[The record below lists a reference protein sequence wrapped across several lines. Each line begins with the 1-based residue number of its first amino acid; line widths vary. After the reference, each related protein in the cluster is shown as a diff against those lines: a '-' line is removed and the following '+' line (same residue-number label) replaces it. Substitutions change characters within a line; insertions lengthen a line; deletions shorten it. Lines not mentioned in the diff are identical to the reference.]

1 MANLV
6 IICGKSGSG
15 KSTSGSN
22 LEPKSTLWL
31 NCDQKSL
38 PIKGWKKNYSKE
50 NKNYATASSLVDI
63 VNTLKVIPEKAKHIK
78 TIVIDTINRVM
89 TDKVMGE
96 RHIKGFEKWAS
107 LSGGIY
113 DIFTVINQVIPDDV
127 DVFVLAHSDEGYT
140 DMGAQYRKVMT
151 AGKQL
156 DKIVLESMSSVV
168 LFTHIESDGKGK
180 NEYFFQTQ
188 TDGVSTAKSPAGMFE
203 DYQIPNDLQMVKDT
217 MDKYYNE

>member
-15 KSTSGSN
+15 KSTSGRN
-22 LEPKSTLWL
+22 LDPKTTLWL
-31 NCDQKSL
+31 NCDQKAL
-38 PIKGWKKNYSKE
+38 PFKGWKKNYSKE
-50 NKNYATASSLVDI
+50 NKNYTKASGLIDI
-63 VNTLKVIPEKAKHIK
+63 VNTLKVVPEKAKHIK

-96 RHIKGFEKWAS
+96 RHIKGFEKWS
-107 LSGGIY
+107 NLSGGIY
-113 DIFTVINQVIPDDV
+113 DVFTVINQVIPDDV
-127 DVFVLAHSDEGYT
+127 DVFVLAHSDEGYN

-168 LFTHIESDGKGK
+168 LFTDVKSDGKGS
-180 NEYFFQTQ
+180 NEYMFQTQ
-188 TDGVSTAKSPAGMFE
+188 TDGVSTAKSPNGMFD
-203 DYQIPNDLQMVKDT
+203 DYLIPNCLRSIKTVME
-217 MDKYYNE
+217 KYYNE

>member
-22 LEPKSTLWL
+22 LDPKSTLWL

-113 DIFTVINQVIPDDV
+113 DIFTVINQVVPDDV
-127 DVFVLAHSDEGYT
+127 DVFVLSHSDEGYT

-203 DYQIPNDLQMVKDT
+203 DYQIPNDLKMVKDT
-217 MDKYYNE
+217 MHKYYNE

>member
-15 KSTSGSN
+15 KSTSGRN
-22 LEPKSTLWL
+22 LDPKKTLWL
-31 NCDQKSL
+31 NCDQKAL

-50 NKNYATASSLVDI
+50 NKNYATASNLVDI

-127 DVFVLAHSDEGYT
+127 DVFVLSHSDEGYT

-156 DKIVLESMSSVV
+156 DKIVLESMSSIV

-217 MDKYYNE
+217 MFKYYNE

>member
-22 LEPKSTLWL
+22 LDPKSTLWL
-31 NCDQKSL
+31 NCDQKPL

-127 DVFVLAHSDEGYT
+127 DVFVLSHSDEGYT

-203 DYQIPNDLQMVKDT
+203 DYQIPNDLKMVKDT
-217 MDKYYNE
+217 MHKYYNE

>member
-22 LEPKSTLWL
+22 LDPKSTLWL

-113 DIFTVINQVIPDDV
+113 DIFTVINQVIPDNV

>member
-22 LEPKSTLWL
+22 LDPKTTLWL

-113 DIFTVINQVIPDDV
+113 DIFTVINQVIPDNV

>member
-1 MANLV
+1 MPNLV
-6 IICGKSGSG
+6 IICGKTGSG
-15 KSTSGSN
+15 KSKSGSN
-22 LEPKSTLWL
+22 LDPKTTLWL

>member
-22 LEPKSTLWL
+22 LDPKSTLWL

-50 NKNYATASSLVDI
+50 NKNYATASNLVDI
-63 VNTLKVIPEKAKHIK
+63 INTLKVIPEKAKHIK

-113 DIFTVINQVIPDDV
+113 DIFTIINQTIPDNV

-188 TDGVSTAKSPAGMFE
+188 TDGVSTAKSPTGMFK

-217 MDKYYNE
+217 MNKYYHE

>member
-1 MANLV
+1 MANLT

-15 KSTSGSN
+15 KSTSGRN
-22 LEPKSTLWL
+22 LDPKTTLWL
-31 NCDQKSL
+31 NCDQKAL
-38 PIKGWKKNYSKE
+38 PFKGWKKNYSKE
-50 NKNYATASSLVDI
+50 NKNYTKASNLTDI

-89 TDKVMGE
+89 TDKVMSE
-96 RHIKGFEKWAS
+96 RHIKGFEKWS
-107 LSGGIY
+107 NLSGGIY
-113 DIFTVINQVIPDDV
+113 DVFTIINQVLPDNI
-127 DVFVLAHSDEGYT
+127 DVFVLAHSDEGYN

-168 LFTHIESDGKGK
+168 LFTHIVSDGKGK

-188 TDGVSTAKSPAGMFE
+188 TDGISTAKSPTDMFTE
-203 DYQIPNDLQMVKDT
+203 FTIPNDLQMVKET
-217 MDKYYNE
+217 MSKYYNE

>member
-22 LEPKSTLWL
+22 LDPKSTLWL

-113 DIFTVINQVIPDDV
+113 DIFTVINQTIPDDV

>member
-22 LEPKSTLWL
+22 LDPKTTLWL

-63 VNTLKVIPEKAKHIK
+63 VNTLKVVPEKAKHIQ

-113 DIFTVINQVIPDDV
+113 DIFTVINQTIPDNV

-203 DYQIPNDLQMVKDT
+203 DYQVPNDMQMVKDT
-217 MDKYYNE
+217 MNKYYNE

>member
-22 LEPKSTLWL
+22 LDPKTTLWL

-180 NEYFFQTQ
+180 NEYFFQRQ

>member
-1 MANLV
+1 MANLT

-15 KSTSGSN
+15 KSTSGRN
-22 LEPKSTLWL
+22 LDPKTTLWL
-31 NCDQKSL
+31 NCDQKAL
-38 PIKGWKKNYSKE
+38 PFKGWKKNYNKE
-50 NKNYATASSLVDI
+50 NKNYTKASNLTDI

-89 TDKVMGE
+89 TDKVMSE
-96 RHIKGFEKWAS
+96 RHIKGFEKWS
-107 LSGGIY
+107 NLSGGIY
-113 DIFTVINQVIPDDV
+113 DVFTIINQVLPDNI
-127 DVFVLAHSDEGYT
+127 DVFVLAHSDEGYN

-168 LFTHIESDGKGK
+168 LFTHIVSDGKGK

-188 TDGVSTAKSPAGMFE
+188 TDGISTAKSPTDMFTE
-203 DYQIPNDLQMVKDT
+203 FTIPNDLQMVKET
-217 MDKYYNE
+217 MSKYYNE

>member
-22 LEPKSTLWL
+22 LDPKTTLWL

-50 NKNYATASSLVDI
+50 NKNYATASSLGDI

-78 TIVIDTINRVM
+78 TIVIDSINRVM
-89 TDKVMGE
+89 TDKVIGE

>member
-22 LEPKSTLWL
+22 LDPKSTLWL
-31 NCDQKSL
+31 NCDQKPL

-113 DIFTVINQVIPDDV
+113 DIFTVINQVVPDDV
-127 DVFVLAHSDEGYT
+127 DVFVLSHSDEGYT

-203 DYQIPNDLQMVKDT
+203 DYQVPNDLQMVKDT
-217 MDKYYNE
+217 MHKYYNE

>member
-22 LEPKSTLWL
+22 LDPKTTLWL

-50 NKNYATASSLVDI
+50 NKNYATAASLVDI

>member
-22 LEPKSTLWL
+22 LDPKSTLWL

-50 NKNYATASSLVDI
+50 NKNYATASSLIDI
-63 VNTLKVIPEKAKHIK
+63 VNTLKVVPDKAKHIK

-113 DIFTVINQVIPDDV
+113 DIFTTINQVIPEHV

-217 MDKYYNE
+217 MFKYYNE

>member
-22 LEPKSTLWL
+22 LDPKSTLWL
-31 NCDQKSL
+31 NCDQKPL

-113 DIFTVINQVIPDDV
+113 DIFTVINQVVPDDV
-127 DVFVLAHSDEGYT
+127 DVFVLSPSDEGYT

-203 DYQIPNDLQMVKDT
+203 DYQVPNDLQMVKDT
-217 MDKYYNE
+217 MHKYYNE

>member
-22 LEPKSTLWL
+22 LDPKSTLWL
-31 NCDQKSL
+31 NCDQKPL

-113 DIFTVINQVIPDDV
+113 DIFTVINQVVPDDV
-127 DVFVLAHSDEGYT
+127 DVFVLSHSDEGYT

-203 DYQIPNDLQMVKDT
+203 DYQIPNDLKMVKDT
-217 MDKYYNE
+217 MHKYYNE

>member
-15 KSTSGSN
+15 KSTSGRN
-22 LEPKSTLWL
+22 LDPKSTLWL

-50 NKNYATASSLVDI
+50 NKNYATASNLVDI
-63 VNTLKVIPEKAKHIK
+63 VNTLKVVPEKGKHIK

-113 DIFTVINQVIPDDV
+113 DIFTVINQTIPDDV

-188 TDGVSTAKSPAGMFE
+188 TDGVSTAKSPAGMFDE
-203 DYQIPNDLQMVKDT
+203 FTIPNDLQSVKNT
-217 MDKYYNE
+217 MHKYYNE

>member
-22 LEPKSTLWL
+22 LDPKSTLWL

>member
-22 LEPKSTLWL
+22 LDLKSTLWL

-113 DIFTVINQVIPDDV
+113 DIFTVINQVIPDNV

>member
-22 LEPKSTLWL
+22 LDPKSTLWL

-38 PIKGWKKNYSKE
+38 PLKGWKKNYSKE
-50 NKNYATASSLVDI
+50 NKNYAVSSSLVDI
-63 VNTLKVIPEKAKHIK
+63 VNTLKVVPEKAKHIK

-89 TDKVMGE
+89 TD
-96 RHIKGFEKWAS
+96 
-107 LSGGIY
+107 
-113 DIFTVINQVIPDDV
+113 
-127 DVFVLAHSDEGYT
+127 
-140 DMGAQYRKVMT
+140 KVMT

-203 DYQIPNDLQMVKDT
+203 DYQIPNDLKMVKDT
-217 MDKYYNE
+217 MHKYYNE

>member
-1 MANLV
+1 
-6 IICGKSGSG
+6 
-15 KSTSGSN
+15 
-22 LEPKSTLWL
+22 
-31 NCDQKSL
+31 
-38 PIKGWKKNYSKE
+38 
-50 NKNYATASSLVDI
+50 
-63 VNTLKVIPEKAKHIK
+63 
-78 TIVIDTINRVM
+78 M

-113 DIFTVINQVIPDDV
+113 DIFTVINQTIPDDV

>member
-22 LEPKSTLWL
+22 LDPKTTLWL

>member
-22 LEPKSTLWL
+22 LDPKTTLWL

-78 TIVIDTINRVM
+78 PIVIDTINRVM

>member
-22 LEPKSTLWL
+22 LDPKSTLWL

-38 PIKGWKKNYSKE
+38 PLKGWKKNYSKE
-50 NKNYATASSLVDI
+50 NKNYAVSSSLVDI
-63 VNTLKVIPEKAKHIK
+63 INTLKAIPEKAKHIK

-96 RHIKGFEKWAS
+96 RHIKGFEKWGN

-113 DIFTVINQVIPDDV
+113 DIFTTINQVLPDNV

-180 NEYFFQTQ
+180 NQYFFQTQ

-203 DYQIPNDLQMVKDT
+203 DYQVPNDLQMVKHT
-217 MDKYYNE
+217 MQKYYNE